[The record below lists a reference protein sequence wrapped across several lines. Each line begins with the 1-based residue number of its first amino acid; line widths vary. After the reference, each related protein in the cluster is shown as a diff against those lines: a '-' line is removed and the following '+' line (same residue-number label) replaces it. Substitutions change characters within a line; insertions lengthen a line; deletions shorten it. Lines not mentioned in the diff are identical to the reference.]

1 MKTGCEFKCSLM
13 TNIDKIYPRVFM
25 QEESYGVAVMKR
37 GKVES
42 FGIRMLKPEEN
53 KMLEEILKIIIETTS

>member
-1 MKTGCEFKCSLM
+1 MKTGLEFRCTLM
-13 TNIDKIYPRVFM
+13 SNIDKIYPHVFM
-25 QEESYGVAVMKR
+25 EETSYGVGVMKR

-53 KMLEEILKIIIETTS
+53 KMLEEIIKTIIETES